1 MHKHLK
7 AELAPPDHV
16 NPKLSAGISEVIE
29 MMMAKDPRKRYQTCK
44 DLLIDLRAIRRGETP
59 PIAHRE
65 VVPAAEI
72 ASLAA
77 AEAAAPGEIAI
88 DTSLERPLVREP
100 LVITLAI
107 VATLSIIVNIL
118 LIASRG

>member
-7 AELAPPDHV
+7 AELVAPDHV

-29 MMMAKDPRKRYQTCK
+29 MMMAKDPRRRYQSCK
-44 DLLIDLRAIRRGETP
+44 DLLVDLRAIRKGETP
-59 PIAHRE
+59 PLAHKD
-65 VVPAAEI
+65 VLPASDL

-77 AEAAAPGEIAI
+77 AEASAMSEMAVDASVEG
-88 DTSLERPLVREP
+88 RPLVREP

-107 VATLSIIVNIL
+107 VAAVSILVNIL
-118 LIASRG
+118 QFLG